1 MAFVPREAGR
11 ISRIPTESRF
21 GVAAYEKKTATE
33 CVYWWLTMHWYIATP
48 EERKEVNRIVEAAGE
63 KPSVLM
69 ALLKTLLEG
78 HPTEFTRALAAKFF

>member
-21 GVAAYEKKTATE
+21 GVAAYEKKTAKE
-33 CVYWWLTMHWYIATP
+33 AVYWWLTMHWFIATQ
-48 EERKEVNRIVEAAGE
+48 EERTEVNRIIETAGE
-63 KPSVLM
+63 KSSVLM

-78 HPTEFTRALAAKFF
+78 HPTKFTRALAAKFS